1 MKTTEFGYE
10 ITIYVNFTK
19 EEAETLFTA
28 FDESREY
35 KYYIT
40 PGPGAFMNANRGRF
54 EFDNNSDLSFTHRQV
69 DICCKVLELASFG
82 STFTP
87 ERKVYDE
94 LYNKMFDL
102 HKQIVAEHER
112 ITKK

>member
-1 MKTTEFGYE
+1 MKTTEFGHE